1 MKTECQKRRVVP
13 TELLRK
19 GVQTRCMVP
28 TELLRKGIQTRCM
41 VTEAGVR
48 RVSGKGLTQ
57 EGGFQGTGPWDWPMQ
72 ICPAVDQ
79 GRAEAGHMVA
89 DEQSGYLRLSQKSYL

>member
-19 GVQTRCMVP
+19 GVQTRCMVA
-28 TELLRKGIQTRCM
+28 
-41 VTEAGVR
+41 EAGVR

-57 EGGFQGTGPWDWPMQ
+57 EGGFRGTGPWDWPMQ

-79 GRAEAGHMVA
+79 GRAEARHMVA
-89 DEQSGYLRLSQKSYL
+89 EEQSEYLRLSQKSYL